1 MARQRFAAYVGA
13 PPTLFVSDNYLWK
26 EVGGINSVLAV
37 NRIPSRS
44 RGPYPDFDGV
54 DQLIAIEV

>member
-26 EVGGINSVLAV
+26 DQGGINSGLAV

-44 RGPYPDFDGV
+44 RGLMAAIDDV